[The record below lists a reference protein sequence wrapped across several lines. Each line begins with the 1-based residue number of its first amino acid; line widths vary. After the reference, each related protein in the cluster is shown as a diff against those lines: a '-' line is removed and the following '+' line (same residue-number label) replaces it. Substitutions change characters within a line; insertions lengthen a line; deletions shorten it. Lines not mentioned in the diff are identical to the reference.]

1 MTFYKHIS
9 NKIQLDNNAVYC
21 ISNET
26 HQAVSAWFL
35 GPKAENHKV
44 LKDHLCDV
52 VDRITRSRKDYF
64 PNDPVFITDSIK
76 GSDAY
81 EREKNDLKAYLGMMT
96 ELLCRYSVPSFSPR
110 YIGHMCFDNSMPAT
124 LGYITAM
131 MHNPN
136 NVAVEASPLTSYVE
150 YCAGQQLCKML
161 GYNTAEDT
169 KRPGIKYKGWGHIT
183 CDGSVA
189 NLESMWVARNLKFY
203 PLSLKW
209 AIEEGKLAF
218 VASSFKVPLTKKDSG
233 EVLFMEASDHDL
245 LNLKSE
251 VVLSI
256 PDRLSQQFGISQQ
269 FLEEEISPYLV
280 QSIGREPLEKRYGIA
295 HTPQYLISKMN
306 HYGWPKGAAIIGIG
320 RSNVRLVDVDLF
332 ARMDI
337 MKLEYELA
345 KLVKGGHPIYAVV
358 AIIGTTEHGAVDP
371 LEEVLALRRKFEDD
385 YGVSFLV
392 HCDAAWGGYFASML
406 HPVPTGY
413 KKNREIDDYVP
424 TLALSPYTEAQL
436 KCLKHADSITI
447 DPHKS
452 GYVPYPAGGLCY
464 KDERA
469 KFLITWTCPYINN
482 GATDVVE
489 SMGTYGLE
497 GSKPGASPVAA
508 YISNEVIGLHK
519 GGYGGLLGE
528 AMFTSVKMYSHWV
541 TMTLDSDTLIVA
553 PLNMLPAEQDGKS
566 QEDVEEQR
574 KWIRKYITNRDNLK
588 LVEDPEAMALVKRM
602 GSDLSIN
609 AFACNFRLSKNGLPN
624 RDVAE
629 ASYLNARI
637 VDRLS
642 ITKNDDNAQEKPLVL
657 MGTEFEEEKYG
668 ECLKIFKRRLQ
679 LNENDPTTMTGLC
692 NVSMSPFPTAGNF
705 VYDLAK
711 AFRQV
716 AEEEVQNCWKRIN
729 IVPSIHSFLMQGI
742 DSLYLTYL
750 PMFNVGS
757 YRQQLIVSAK
767 LKPDDMKKYA
777 EAQKAKPDAIFT
789 MHTSAQ
795 ELLSSILENQRCI
808 VDVQEGLPTI
818 HGVQPANLLSE
829 VELTDITILR
839 HTSLAPRNLARNYP
853 VFMPFYLYGTHNEQ
867 HIDHILLKDPNAQL
881 SASRVKIELSSGSK
895 LGSELPK
902 GVIAVMDD
910 IREHAMQPYGHGH
923 HPDFFAVGRSY
934 KVSIYVD
941 PFDGQY
947 GQAALDIHTMLDKL
961 DLTEALAKGTI
972 TLGNSIYV
980 NDAHLNRD
988 TIPDLHIT
996 LPMEQLTRDVLLLSV
1011 THDYEQ
1017 IKHDIERLLGD
1028 INILAAQDVD
1038 KAIMAKV
1045 SLPGNYSFER
1055 ASIAQSQPVARLSR
1069 FALPG
1074 SSDDHSRKLAVRQGW
1089 KDAFDRAL
1097 VDHKLQSANASTI

>member
-1 MTFYKHIS
+1 
-9 NKIQLDNNAVYC
+9 
-21 ISNET
+21 
-26 HQAVSAWFL
+26 
-35 GPKAENHKV
+35 
-44 LKDHLCDV
+44 
-52 VDRITRSRKDYF
+52 
-64 PNDPVFITDSIK
+64 
-76 GSDAY
+76 
-81 EREKNDLKAYLGMMT
+81 
-96 ELLCRYSVPSFSPR
+96 
-110 YIGHMCFDNSMPAT
+110 
-124 LGYITAM
+124 
-131 MHNPN
+131 
-136 NVAVEASPLTSYVE
+136 
-150 YCAGQQLCKML
+150 
-161 GYNTAEDT
+161 
-169 KRPGIKYKGWGHIT
+169 
-183 CDGSVA
+183 
-189 NLESMWVARNLKFY
+189 
-203 PLSLKW
+203 
-209 AIEEGKLAF
+209 
-218 VASSFKVPLTKKDSG
+218 
-233 EVLFMEASDHDL
+233 
-245 LNLKSE
+245 
-251 VVLSI
+251 
-256 PDRLSQQFGISQQ
+256 
-269 FLEEEISPYLV
+269 
-280 QSIGREPLEKRYGIA
+280 
-295 HTPQYLISKMN
+295 
-306 HYGWPKGAAIIGIG
+306 
-320 RSNVRLVDVDLF
+320 
-332 ARMDI
+332 
-337 MKLEYELA
+337 
-345 KLVKGGHPIYAVV
+345 
-358 AIIGTTEHGAVDP
+358 
-371 LEEVLALRRKFEDD
+371 
-385 YGVSFLV
+385 
-392 HCDAAWGGYFASML
+392 
-406 HPVPTGY
+406 
-413 KKNREIDDYVP
+413 
-424 TLALSPYTEAQL
+424 
-436 KCLKHADSITI
+436 
-447 DPHKS
+447 
-452 GYVPYPAGGLCY
+452 
-464 KDERA
+464 
-469 KFLITWTCPYINN
+469 
-482 GATDVVE
+482 
-489 SMGTYGLE
+489 
-497 GSKPGASPVAA
+497 
-508 YISNEVIGLHK
+508 
-519 GGYGGLLGE
+519 
-528 AMFTSVKMYSHWV
+528 
-541 TMTLDSDTLIVA
+541 MTLDSDTLIVA

-574 KWIRKYITNRDNLK
+574 KWIRKYITNRDNLE

-609 AFACNFRLSKNGLPN
+609 AFACNFRLSKNGPPN
-624 RDVAE
+624 KDVAE

-642 ITKNDDNAQEKPLVL
+642 ITKIDDNAQEKPLVL

-679 LNENDPTTMTGLC
+679 LNENDPTTMTSLC

-829 VELTDITILR
+829 VELTDITILK
-839 HTSLAPRNLARNYP
+839 HTSLAPRNLAQNYP

-867 HIDHILLKDPNAQL
+867 HIDHVLLKDPNAQL
-881 SASRVKIELSSGSK
+881 SASRVKLELSSGSK

-902 GVIAVMDD
+902 GVIAIMDD

-934 KVSIYVD
+934 KISIYAD
-941 PFDGQY
+941 PFDGRY
-947 GQAALDIHTMLDKL
+947 GQAALDIHTMFDKL

-980 NDAHLNRD
+980 DDAHLNRD

-1017 IKHDIERLLGD
+1017 IKQDIERLLGD

-1055 ASIAQSQPVARLSR
+1055 ASTAQSQPVARLSR

-1089 KDAFDRAL
+1089 KDAFDQAL